1 METDDLIAARG
12 KTHGEWELQAYNANA
27 IKATLHLHAHKF
39 PPPISEALDH
49 IAIKLSRIISGNPME
64 PDHWRDIQ
72 GYARLAELWIKEQ
85 ARIAELLIDRTPRD
99 G

>member
-1 METDDLIAARG
+1 VETDDLLAERG
-12 KTHGEWELQAYNANA
+12 KTHGEWEIQAYNANA
-27 IKATLHLHAHKF
+27 IKAALHLHVHHEF

-72 GYARLAELWIKEQ
+72 GYARLAELWIKQQKEYQ
-85 ARIAELLIDRTPRD
+85 DLMDE
-99 G
+99 